1 MTAKKEKEQPE
12 DQQPKK
18 EPEKFPISDEGT
30 KGP

>member
-12 DQQPKK
+12 ENKK